1 MRWWSSLPFPHGKSR
16 PPSLPSLAPLCFN
29 ALSVAHPP
37 LPHYCCQKKK
47 KIEQKEEGRGK
58 IAVWNRG
65 GRRKWRNE
73 SPLPRRGRKS
83 SYKYPKL
90 SGVLTVRF
98 ELVLKREQ

>member
-1 MRWWSSLPFPHGKSR
+1 MVELSPVSPRQK
-16 PPSLPSLAPLCFN
+16 PPSLPPFTCSSLLQRPVGRAPTPTSL
-29 ALSVAHPP
+29 L
-37 LPHYCCQKKK
+37 LPKEK